1 MTFEPRTTRPALRVT
16 QEPFMPDFDLT
27 QALADLRCAGEE
39 FTPAPSAREI
49 VHRLRER
56 GATVE
61 ATEGGFR
68 VHPARLLTAE
78 DRDAIAERLDDLVNL
93 LHAERRP
100 TVAPALR
107 ARAADL
113 IALARA
119 ALGDGEAE
127 RMLGLFATDAGRAI
141 NEVENSLATRAAEGK
156 VGDQAMAVFKWLL
169 CRPGRVARIGEALN
183 AFGDQHVLRG
193 RDDSKEYAAEVERVA
208 LLLGELEDAGL
219 AERQGDGL
227 AAVLPEGV
235 AS

>member
-1 MTFEPRTTRPALRVT
+1 MN
-16 QEPFMPDFDLT
+16 PDDLT
-27 QALADLRCAGEE
+27 QALADLRDAGEE
-39 FTPAPSAREI
+39 FTPVPSAAALVRT
-49 VHRLRER
+49 LRER
-56 GATVE
+56 GAIVE

-78 DRDAIAERLDDLVNL
+78 DRDAIAERLDDLVSL
-93 LHAERRP
+93 LHAERQP
-100 TVAPALR
+100 TAAPALR

-113 IALARA
+113 IALARTR
-119 ALGDGEAE
+119 LGGEFAQ
-127 RMLGLFATDAGRAI
+127 RMLGLFGHDAGRAI
-141 NEVENSLATRAAEGK
+141 FEVEGALAARAAEGK

-227 AAVLPEGV
+227 VERQGDGLVAVLPEGV